1 MEDILI
7 MAKKSL
13 GLLDKQ
19 RQQLKLKKYTTHTIK
34 KQPLSNDI
42 DELNHILKLT
52 GKEIDNQN
60 KQLKNY
66 SFDK

>member
-1 MEDILI
+1 MEQILE

-13 GLLDKQ
+13 NLLNKQ
-19 RQQLKLKKYTTHTIK
+19 KHQLKLKHTTESIRTNF
-34 KQPLSNDI
+34 NDQI
-42 DELNHILKLT
+42 DELNHILKIT

-60 KQLKNY
+60 EQLKNY

>member
-1 MEDILI
+1 MENILD

-13 GLLDKQ
+13 NLLYKQ
-19 RQQLKLKKYTTHTIK
+19 KTQLKLTHKTEDTKTTF
-34 KQPLSNDI
+34 NDQI
-42 DELNHILKLT
+42 DELNHILKIT

-60 KQLKNY
+60 KQLINY